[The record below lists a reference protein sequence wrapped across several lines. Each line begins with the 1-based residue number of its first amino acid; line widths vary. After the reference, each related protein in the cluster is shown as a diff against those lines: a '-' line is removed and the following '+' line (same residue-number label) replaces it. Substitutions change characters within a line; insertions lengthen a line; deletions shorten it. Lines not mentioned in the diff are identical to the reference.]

1 MKYSEAELRA
11 EIERMSG
18 EGFLF
23 SVFPTETVRT
33 NMEATGVK
41 ASEAEVERLWT
52 AYQKG
57 SIEKG
62 IPAYAHKLS
71 GGGSNVAA
79 WLQFLEA
86 ETGYSRMMIA
96 AYLNAIEKAVK
107 EQGWDW
113 KWLDPAAARAA
124 GEPLTAGESVS
135 QALSKTGQAV
145 GGFLKPGLDPV
156 TNLVKYAAVA
166 LVAGA
171 VIYGVYHGS
180 KMFKRKRRKG

>member
-1 MKYSEAELRA
+1 MPYSMDEMQKEMMA
-11 EIERMSG
+11 G

-23 SVFPTETVRT
+23 SIFPVESVKN
-33 NMEATGVK
+33 NMLASGVK
-41 ASEAEVERLWT
+41 ASDAEVERLWS

-62 IPAYAHKLS
+62 IPAYTHKLS
-71 GGGSNVAA
+71 GGGSNAAA
-79 WLQFLEA
+79 WLSFLEG
-86 ETGYSRMMIA
+86 ETGYPRLTIA
-96 AYLNAIEKAVK
+96 AYLNAVEKAVK

-135 QALSKTGQAV
+135 QALSKTGTAI
-145 GGFLKPGLDPV
+145 GGFLKPTLDPV
-156 TNLVKYAAVA
+156 TNLVKYAALA

-171 VIYGVYHGS
+171 VVYAVYEGQKH
-180 KMFKRKRRKG
+180 FKRAKRRKG